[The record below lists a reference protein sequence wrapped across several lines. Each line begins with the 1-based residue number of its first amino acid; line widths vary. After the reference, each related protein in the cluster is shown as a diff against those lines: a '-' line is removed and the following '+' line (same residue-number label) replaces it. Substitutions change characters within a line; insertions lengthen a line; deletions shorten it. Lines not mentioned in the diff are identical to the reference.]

1 MTRKYIFVYA
11 VGVFILGWLIF
22 QGPEADKPERVAL
35 DYSKPVYTTDR
46 AIVCPLG
53 LLFDVRADRGPEAV
67 MMMFLRDDEDKAKEM
82 GCEVWRGGVRV
93 EAVKMEKESSE
104 TFHLTQINGTSFTA
118 EVHLTN
124 SPTD

>member
-11 VGVFILGWLIF
+11 VGVFILGWLIL
-22 QGPEADKPERVAL
+22 QGPDTDKPETIAL
-35 DYSKPVYTTDR
+35 DYSKSVYTTDH

-67 MMMFLRDDEDKAKEM
+67 MMMFLRDDEDKAKEI

-93 EAVKMEKESSE
+93 EAVKMEQESSE
-104 TFHLTQINGTSFTA
+104 TFHLTQINGTLFTA